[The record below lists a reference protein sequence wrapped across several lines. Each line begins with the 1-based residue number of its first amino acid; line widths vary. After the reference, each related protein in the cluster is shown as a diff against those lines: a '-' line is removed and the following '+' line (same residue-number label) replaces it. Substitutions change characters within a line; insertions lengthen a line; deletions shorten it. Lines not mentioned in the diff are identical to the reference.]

1 MGKVS
6 SARQRL
12 RLLAV
17 AIVLLTMLA
26 PPGGVSAQED
36 DPRVAQVTRAAV
48 ELSQLERDGDL
59 LLLHDL
65 LHPDVRLV
73 LSRAELAQWYAG
85 PDAALPTAD
94 PEILD
99 ITFGPWAWPVTGRTY
114 ADVATVTLRQ
124 PATLNGEAR
133 ELVEIQHFWYD
144 GARWRWFFGSDA
156 AYLDGLQAQVP
167 AEPALG
173 EYDDLE
179 YARVNDIWSSIYQ
192 EAGADYRPPD
202 DVNTFSYLDLPI
214 QTGCGRMTE
223 EDYSE
228 AFYCEL
234 DQEIYFETN
243 FRDIIQRQ
251 FGDYAWRFAIS
262 HEWGHHIQFLEG
274 IDTTDNPELD
284 NGFYQIEIELQAD
297 CLAGVY
303 AQEAVARGWA
313 TVEDLNDAYQVALF
327 IGDLPDTTFD
337 DPSAHGN
344 GEQRQLAFTTGL
356 EDGVFGCNLLLDSGN

>member
-1 MGKVS
+1 MLEAGWGRFRVLV
-6 SARQRL
+6 AL
-12 RLLAV
+12 AVLLV
-17 AIVLLTMLA
+17 AIV
-26 PPGGVSAQED
+26 PPVASHAQED

-173 EYDDLE
+173 EFDDLE
-179 YARVNDIWSSIYQ
+179 YARVNSVWEDIYRES
-192 EAGADYRPPD
+192 GADYRPPS
-202 DVNTFSYLDLPI
+202 DVQYTSITDMPMM
-214 QTGCGRMTE
+214 TGCGTLTE
-223 EDYSE
+223 EENPGS
-228 AFYCEL
+228 FYCPYDE
-234 DQEIYFETN
+234 EIYLSTEYEAEDTK
-243 FRDIIQRQ
+243 Q
-251 FGDYAWRFAIS
+251 FGDYSIRFTIS
-262 HEWGHHIQFLEG
+262 HEWGHHLQIIEG
-274 IDTTDNPELD
+274 IDVTRNPELD
-284 NGFYQIEIELQAD
+284 GGYYLIEVELQAD

-313 TVEDLNDAYQVALF
+313 TEEDLNDAYQATLF
-327 IGDLPDTTFD
+327 FGDRPGTTFD
-337 DPSAHGN
+337 DPAAHGT
-344 GEQRQLAFTTGL
+344 GEERRIAFTTGL
-356 EDGVFGCNLLLDSGN
+356 EDGLFGCYFLPGTAG

>member
-1 MGKVS
+1 M
-6 SARQRL
+6 
-12 RLLAV
+12 V
-17 AIVLLTMLA
+17 AALA
-26 PPGGVSAQED
+26 PSAALPAQAD
-36 DPRVAQVTRAAV
+36 DPRVAQVSRAAV

-59 LLLHDL
+59 LMMHDL

-85 PDAALPTAD
+85 PDAAIPTAD
-94 PEILD
+94 PEILSVG
-99 ITFGPWAWPVTGRTY
+99 FGPWAWPVTGRTY
-114 ADVATVTLRQ
+114 ADVASVTLRQ
-124 PATLNGEAR
+124 PATVNGVASDLI
-133 ELVEIQHFWYD
+133 ELQHFWFD
-144 GARWRWFFGSDA
+144 GSRWRWFFGSDMG
-156 AYLDGLQAQVP
+156 YLDGLQAQIP
-167 AEPALG
+167 AEPEIG
-173 EYDDLE
+173 SYEDIE
-179 YARVNDIWSSIYQ
+179 YARVNEIWTDIYE
-192 EAGADYRPPD
+192 EAGAEYRPPD
-202 DVNTFSYLDLPI
+202 AVNTFSYLDLPM
-214 QTGCGRMTE
+214 QTGCGRMTD

-234 DQEIYFETN
+234 DQEIYFETE
-243 FRDIIQRQ
+243 FRDIIRRQ

-284 NGFYQIEIELQAD
+284 DGFYQIEIELQAD

-313 TVEDLNDAYQVALF
+313 TVTDLNDAYQVALF

-337 DPSAHGN
+337 DPDAHGN
-344 GEQRQLAFTTGL
+344 GEQRKIAFTTGL